1 MAHRLFPDDLILAQA
16 RVIHTYTALS
26 QHPHGGSTPLRRTL
40 IYELR
45 TLYTHPYWSRPGSSY
60 ADLVELRHRARE

>member
-1 MAHRLFPDDLILAQA
+1 M
-16 RVIHTYTALS
+16 IHTYTALS